1 MPSFPLR
8 SLTHVGLQALLVGML
23 AGCAP
28 TLELARPDPPLPER
42 FPMTGVAEDGTTFDT
57 AQVHWRAFFKD
68 PRLHALIESALEHN
82 RDLRIAVAR
91 VEEARAQ
98 WALARAE
105 RWPLVQLFGRARF
118 DGSYTGSSTA
128 DVGSRFDLN
137 LTSIGFELDFFG
149 RLASLSE
156 AARASFLATDEARRT
171 AELALVAQI
180 AELYLAQ
187 RQFDELL
194 VHSRATVAS
203 RQQTLEILKRARD
216 IGVTTDLEFE
226 QAQVQLESARA
237 QRAQLGLAQQQT
249 SHLMQML
256 VGRVPPALPDGVPL
270 DRLVASHELTPGVP
284 GEVLLLRP
292 DVMAAEHRLAA
303 AQANV
308 KAARAAFFPRVALT
322 TSIGTA
328 NTGLLDLVRASSW
341 AILPTISI
349 PLFDAGRNQAG
360 WDIAKAR
367 ELAVVAQY
375 ERTVQQAFREVADQL
390 ATRASLAVQAG
401 AAERSLQ
408 AQRHRLQ
415 IQRQRYDHG
424 LGGYLEVLEAER
436 ELLAAEQA
444 QVAVRRAQLEA
455 VVGLYKAL
463 GGGVPPAAADA
474 TAAAAGARRSD
485 GS

>member
-1 MPSFPLR
+1 MPSPSAR
-8 SLTHVGLQALLVGML
+8 NLTIVGLQALLAGTL

-42 FPMTGVAEDGTTFDT
+42 FPLTGADEVGPMLDAR
-57 AQVHWRAFFKD
+57 QVHWRAFFKD

-91 VEEARAQ
+91 VQEARGQ

-118 DGSYTGSSTA
+118 DGSYAGSSAA
-128 DVGSRFDLN
+128 DTGSRFDLN

-156 AARASFLATDEARRT
+156 AARASFLATEEARRA

-180 AELYLAQ
+180 AELYLAL

-194 VHSRATVAS
+194 ARSRATVAS

-216 IGVTTDLEFE
+216 IGITTDLELE
-226 QAQVQLESARA
+226 HAQVQLEAARA

-249 SHLMQML
+249 DHLMQLL
-256 VGRVPPALPDGVPL
+256 VGRLPPALPDGVPL
-270 DRLVASHELTPGVP
+270 ERLLASHELTPGVP

-292 DVMAAEHRLAA
+292 DVMAAEQRLAA

-308 KAARAAFFPRVALT
+308 KAARAAFFPRIALT

-328 NTGLLDLVRASSW
+328 NTGLLDLVRASAW

-349 PLFDAGRNQAG
+349 PLFDAGRNQAS

-390 ATRASLAVQAG
+390 AARASLAIQAG

-415 IQRQRYDHG
+415 TQRQRYDHG
-424 LGGYLEVLEAER
+424 LGSFLDVLEAER
-436 ELLAAEQA
+436 ELLAAEQSQA
-444 QVAVRRAQLEA
+444 AVRRAQLEA

-463 GGGVPPAAADA
+463 GGGTPPAATDA
-474 TAAAAGARRSD
+474 TASATGPRKNDES
-485 GS
+485 